1 MLAVQSGIAKY
12 HFLYSYSGPGAFS
25 NARRA
30 FFPDS
35 PGIFNEVL
43 QMATKGHTC
52 FYLFEFVSFLIFDFV
67 LLSSQTSY
75 QCFLNFWPSQYLVS
89 YKQVLLKK
97 RAAVL
102 ETTLIIHALKYKKP
116 INKLLVLN
124 GQDFT

>member
-1 MLAVQSGIAKY
+1 
-12 HFLYSYSGPGAFS
+12 
-25 NARRA
+25 
-30 FFPDS
+30 
-35 PGIFNEVL
+35 
-43 QMATKGHTC
+43 MATKGHTC
-52 FYLFEFVSFLIFDFV
+52 FYLFKFVSFFIFDFV

-97 RAAVL
+97 CAAVL

-116 INKLLVLN
+116 INKPLVLN